1 MQWYYVGPA
10 AVFLVALLSS
20 LRVRAL
26 GAAAAGL
33 GTGIAAATTLGFYA
47 MFPGESVL
55 VFLVLLVVS
64 AAMAFAEGVAA
75 SILARGG
82 LLGALALAFAAHG
95 LILFL
100 LLRHALSSSGG
111 HNLVLYWLIPPA
123 MFGGSAAAL
132 GASLSGK
139 RRS

>member
-1 MQWYYVGPA
+1 MPR
-10 AVFLVALLSS
+10 S
-20 LRVRAL
+20 
-26 GAAAAGL
+26 
-33 GTGIAAATTLGFYA
+33 GFYTL
-47 MFPGESVL
+47 FPGESIM

-100 LLRHALSSSGG
+100 LLRHALSSGR
-111 HNLVLYWLIPPA
+111 HDVVLLWLIPPA

-132 GASLSGK
+132 GASLSSK